1 MIRGVFG
8 ILEGRNTVDGAGVRL
23 YRVFGSPSTVQLTDP
38 FLLLDFFGS
47 ADPREYIVGF
57 PWHPHR
63 GIETVTLLYEG
74 KVEHEDSTGNKGVI
88 YPGQVQWMTAGSGI
102 FHQEMPKPLE
112 GVEVAKYN
120 QNPLSVRGL
129 QLWINLPAKKKMTEP
144 TYRNINSIPKE
155 TFDFGE
161 LSVLS
166 GEYRGLQG
174 PVNVKSDVEPTYFD
188 VNLDGEFKMNVKDG
202 YTVLAFVVDGK
213 AKFSPNSPEVEKG
226 NLVIYDRRGDEIDIS
241 GKARFIILSGRPLE
255 EPVAWYGPIVMN
267 TEDEIMEALSDLRKG
282 TFIKNKEVRIEDYY

>member
-1 MIRGVFG
+1 MIRGIFG
-8 ILEGRNTVDGAGVRL
+8 ILEGRYTIDGAGVRL

-47 ADPREYIVGF
+47 QDPKDYIVGF

-74 KVEHEDSTGNKGVI
+74 KVEHEDSLGNKGVI

-112 GVEVAKYN
+112 GVEIAKYN

-144 TYRNINSIPKE
+144 TYRNIKSLPKE
-155 TFDFGE
+155 RFDFGE
-161 LSVLS
+161 ISVLA
-166 GEYRGLQG
+166 GEYKGLQG
-174 PVNVKSDVEPTYFD
+174 PVNVKSDVDFTYFD
-188 VNLDGEFKMNVKDG
+188 VNLDGEFRMNVKDG

-213 AKFSPNSPEVEKG
+213 ARFAPNSPEIGKG
-226 NLVIYDRRGDEIDIS
+226 NLVIYDRRGDEIVIK
-241 GKARFIILSGRPLE
+241 GKARFIMLSGRPLE

-267 TEDEIMEALSDLRKG
+267 TEDEIIEALQDLRRG
-282 TFIKNKEVRIEDYY
+282 TFIRHKEVRIEDY